1 MRGFSARA
9 KLAAK
14 ALIATVSIAAV
25 VVVAARSLAPS
36 LSLATLLFWC
46 AVVVLLFLAVSILW
60 AFVNLQ
66 LGQWVLRHGGT
77 DPQWFWF
84 RAEPPGLAA
93 LREQQ
98 RSLKNNAEK

>member
-1 MRGFSARA
+1 
-9 KLAAK
+9 
-14 ALIATVSIAAV
+14 V

-46 AVVVLLFLAVSILW
+46 AVVVLLFLVVSILW

-66 LGQWVLRHGGT
+66 LGQWILRHGGT